1 MNNKGIA
8 FFVSLALVLL
18 LSMAAVVFLVS
29 AYNSSN
35 IAEGLLRR
43 ARAITVA
50 EAGINYAFWKIRI
63 DEDDSTPPTPM
74 SDYFPGTCTLSPPIS
89 IPTGWSVEVSVQ
101 DPDPDSP
108 YPELKTVRS
117 TVNYKKST
125 VF

>member
-18 LSMAAVVFLVS
+18 LSMAAFVFLVS

-35 IAEGLLRR
+35 INESLARR
-43 ARAITVA
+43 ARAITIA

-63 DEDDSTPPTPM
+63 NEDDSGSPM

-89 IPTGWSVEVSVQ
+89 IPTGWSAQVAVQ
-101 DPDPDSP
+101 DTGTGV
-108 YPELKTVRS
+108 KTVRS

>member
-18 LSMAAVVFLVS
+18 LSMAAFVFLVS

-35 IAEGLLRR
+35 INESLLRR
-43 ARAITVA
+43 ARAITIA

-63 DEDDSTPPTPM
+63 NEDDIGNPM
-74 SDYFPGTCTLSPPIS
+74 SGYFPGTCTLSPSIS
-89 IPTGWSVEVSVQ
+89 IPTGWSVEVTVQ
-101 DPDPDSP
+101 DTGTDP
-108 YPELKTVRS
+108 KTVRS
-117 TVNYKKST
+117 TVNYPKST